1 MQDYV
6 LEIMKQISTIM
17 WNWPVIILLIGTG
30 IYFTFALRFMP
41 QKKMSE
47 SLRLLLGKDNKKE
60 DRSEGTISGFKSLAI
75 ALSGTVGTGNIA
87 GVATAIYFG
96 GPGAI
101 FWMWVVAFFGM
112 ATKYSEVL
120 LAVYCR
126 VKDSDG
132 IYRGGTTYYAEQLL
146 HPKIGKIL
154 AVIFGLSAALA
165 AFGSGNALQASSIAD
180 TAEQF
185 NISREATGL
194 FLVILVSIVIIGG
207 IKIIADFA
215 VALMPTMAILYC
227 GAALII
233 IIININLLP
242 GILWLILSDAFTGTA
257 ATGGFI
263 GAALIE
269 TVRYGVSRGLF
280 SNEAGMGTAP
290 MAHASAKTTS
300 PMRQAKIAMISPF
313 LDTIII
319 CSMTAFVILI
329 SGEWIKGDLS
339 GVPLSATAFESGLP
353 YIGST
358 LVSVCL
364 FFFALTTIIGWYIYG
379 ETACAYVFGI
389 KSIIPYKIVYILV
402 IYFGSLWQLELVWAF
417 TEITGCIMIII
428 NIVCLLLLRN
438 RVLDITNGKV
448 KGFYSSHKS

>member
-1 MQDYV
+1 MQDYII
-6 LEIMKQISTIM
+6 EIMQQISAIM
-17 WNWPVIILLIGTG
+17 WNWPVIILLLGTSV
-30 IYFTFALRFMP
+30 YFTVVLRFMP
-41 QKKMSE
+41 QKRIGE
-47 SLRLLLGKDNKKE
+47 SLRLLLNRDKQKK
-60 DRSEGTISGFKSLAI
+60 STSIGTISGFRSLAI
-75 ALSGTVGTGNIA
+75 ALSSTVGTGNIA

-112 ATKYSEVL
+112 AAKYSEVL

-126 VKDSDG
+126 VKNTDG

-165 AFGSGNALQASSIAD
+165 ALGSGNALQASSIAD

-194 FLVILVSIVIIGG
+194 LLLTLVSIAVIGG
-207 IKIIADFA
+207 IKIIANFA
-215 VALMPTMAILYC
+215 VALMPTMAILYFSS
-227 GAALII
+227 ALII

-242 GILWLILSDAFTGTA
+242 EILWLILSDAFTGTA
-257 ATGGFI
+257 ATGGFV

-280 SNEAGMGTAP
+280 SSEAGMGTSP
-290 MAHASAKTTS
+290 MAHASAKTNS
-300 PMRQAKIAMISPF
+300 SIRQAKIAMIGPF

-353 YIGST
+353 YIGNI
-358 LVSVCL
+358 LVSICL

-379 ETACAYVFGI
+379 ETASVYVFGV
-389 KSIIPYKIVYILV
+389 KSIIPYKILYLATV
-402 IYFGSLWQLELVWAF
+402 YFGSLWQLELVWAI
-417 TEITGCIMIII
+417 TEITGCIMIMT
-428 NIVCLLLLRN
+428 NILCLLLLRN
-438 RVLDITNGKV
+438 YVLDITYGKI
-448 KGFYSSHKS
+448 KGFYNYYK